1 MAVLTKA
8 TAKTKADLDK
18 KFQKVMKTPPGF
30 VFFEAIHDFVDY
42 IEMNPTLVDGLSQ
55 RIKVNKEHGIPNK
68 YSSLKQIYQGVA
80 DVNSPTTKD
89 IGHTRYMVVR
99 DLSRIQNKE
108 ISESNFFWKKRELFR
123 KLTSEVYERLETL

>member
-55 RIKVNKEHGIPNK
+55 RIKVNKELGIPNK

>member
-1 MAVLTKA
+1 MATNMTLVT
-8 TAKTKADLDK
+8 KTKVDLDK
-18 KFQKVMKTPPGF
+18 KFQKVMKTPPGI
-30 VFFEAIHDFVDY
+30 VFFEAIHDFVGY
-42 IEMNPTLVDGLSQ
+42 IEMNPKLVEGLSQ
-55 RIKVNKEHGIPNK
+55 RIKINKELGIPNK
-68 YSSLKQIYQGVA
+68 YSSLKQIYQGME
-80 DVNSPTTKD
+80 DVNTPTTKD